1 MQTFKCL
8 YSFRAHIARE
18 PHATLD
24 AYARELEAKL
34 FRARDRQIKLG
45 YAMALD
51 ALAQESEMRRRGYAP
66 HDGDTET
73 MTDDEL
79 LAELMA

>member
-1 MQTFKCL
+1 
-8 YSFRAHIARE
+8 
-18 PHATLD
+18 
-24 AYARELEAKL
+24 LEAKL
-34 FRARDRQIKLG
+34 FRARDPRIKLG

-73 MTDDEL
+73 MTDNEL